1 MRRDIIQR
9 VASSAG
15 AHPKIPAPQLCHISS
30 VCDGGAVGLASC
42 SGQRSLTAATPACRG
57 GHRWGR
63 GEAGEGR
70 GLCRP
75 RQPGAPVHVALWAT
89 PCQAWHH
96 QALGRK
102 GLCSQRPLHA
112 PSPAPPELVTG
123 RVPVARPSPRSPDGW
138 ARGQQGLCP
147 PTPRLSF
154 RRAALPTFASSTSD
168 AVPRPP
174 LLGSLHVFAFPSFP
188 VLSSCLR
195 LPRLLPSFLAHSQ
208 VRGGQGPAPPT
219 SVCALGG
226 HPHRSRGRA

>member
-75 RQPGAPVHVALWAT
+75 RQPGAPVHVALWTT
-89 PCQAWHH
+89 PCQVWHH

-123 RVPVARPSPRSPDGW
+123 RVGTSVSPVPGWVGAWAAGAVSAHPPSIVPPCRSADLCLLHLRCCPASHPAWLSPCFRFSILPCPLLLSAPTSPPSFLPRSPPGVW
-138 ARGQQGLCP
+138 GG
-147 PTPRLSF
+147 
-154 RRAALPTFASSTSD
+154 RAL
-168 AVPRPP
+168 
-174 LLGSLHVFAFPSFP
+174 
-188 VLSSCLR
+188 
-195 LPRLLPSFLAHSQ
+195 LLPLVC
-208 VRGGQGPAPPT
+208 VR
-219 SVCALGG
+219 
-226 HPHRSRGRA
+226 